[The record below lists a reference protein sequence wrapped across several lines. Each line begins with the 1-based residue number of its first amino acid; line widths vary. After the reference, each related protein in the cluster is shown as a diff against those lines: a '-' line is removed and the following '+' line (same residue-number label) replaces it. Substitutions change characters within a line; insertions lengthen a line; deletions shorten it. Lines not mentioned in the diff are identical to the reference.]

1 MLRDAGPAMPL
12 VPPRRGTVIAH
23 RDGRLQQIATGLAA
37 FAAGAAVCLVAAV
50 AVVVA
55 IT

>member
-1 MLRDAGPAMPL
+1 MPL
-12 VPPRRGTVIAH
+12 VPPRRGSLIAH
-23 RDGRLQQIATGLAA
+23 REGRLQQIATGLAA
-37 FAAGAAVCLVAAV
+37 FTAGAAVCLVAAI